1 MKGMKSNSL
10 LAMAWRNLWRNRR
23 RTILTL
29 SSIAFG
35 VFLAILFT
43 AMQDQNWADT
53 IDLAARLGGGHVT
66 LQHPEYLE
74 TPTLTRT
81 VQNTEE
87 LVQKAVEDRQI
98 IRAVPRVVGQVM
110 LSTADESQG
119 ASFVAIEPERE
130 DTSTFSILEA
140 LVEGELLETT
150 DDKGIILG
158 IGLAK
163 TLGASMG
170 GRVVY
175 TLTDINGEIVSGLAR
190 LSGVIRTGSP
200 GIDRGLCILSMGTV
214 QKVLGY
220 QNDEATQVVVFVS
233 DQRKS
238 EQVALRLQA
247 KVGNKVASHP
257 WFEIQ
262 TELAGLIA
270 MKVGGAR
277 FMEILIAVL
286 VAAGIFNTFFVSVME
301 RLREFGILI
310 AIGFSPG
317 RLFSLVMLESFWMA
331 VLGLVAAALVT
342 AGPYYYLSTQG
353 IDWSSLLG
361 AETLEVAGI
370 AMPTTM
376 RVGIFL
382 EHAITIIV
390 FALLA
395 TLASGIYPAWRAG
408 RVEPVETIRLV

>member
-1 MKGMKSNSL
+1 MS
-10 LAMAWRNLWRNRR
+10 WRNLWRNRR

-29 SSIAFG
+29 SSIVLG

-43 AMQDQNWADT
+43 ALQDQNWADT

-66 LQHPEYLE
+66 LQHPEYFE

-81 VQNTEE
+81 VQKTD
-87 LVQKAVEDRQI
+87 LLLARALEDDQVV
-98 IRAVPRVVGQVM
+98 RAVPRVVGQIM
-110 LSTADESQG
+110 LSTSNESQG
-119 ASFVAIEPERE
+119 ASFVAIEPGKE
-130 DTSTFSILEA
+130 DPQSFSVLEA
-140 LVEGELLETT
+140 LVEGNIFASR
-150 DDKGIILG
+150 DDQGIILG
-158 IGLAK
+158 TWLAR
-163 TLGASMG
+163 TLGATIG
-170 GRVVY
+170 NRVVF

-200 GIDRGLCILSMGTV
+200 GIDRGLCILPMGSV

-220 QNDEATQVVVFVS
+220 QSDEVTQVVVFVN
-233 DQRKS
+233 DQRQS
-238 EQVALRLQA
+238 GQVALRLQA
-247 KVGNKVASHP
+247 AVGSKVASLP
-257 WFEIQ
+257 WFETQ

-301 RLREFGILI
+301 RMREFGILM
-310 AIGFSPG
+310 AIGFSPS
-317 RLFSLVMLESFWMA
+317 RLFSLVMLESLWMA
-331 VLGLVAAALVT
+331 VMGLVAAALFT
-342 AGPYYYLSTQG
+342 AGPYYYLSKQG
-353 IDWSSLLG
+353 IDWSSLIG
-361 AETLEVAGI
+361 ADSLEVAGI

-376 RVGIFL
+376 RVGIFPENAL
-382 EHAITIIV
+382 IILL

-395 TLASGIYPAWRAG
+395 TLLSGVYPAWRAG

>member
-1 MKGMKSNSL
+1 
-10 LAMAWRNLWRNRR
+10 
-23 RTILTL
+23 
-29 SSIAFG
+29 
-35 VFLAILFT
+35 
-43 AMQDQNWADT
+43 
-53 IDLAARLGGGHVT
+53 
-66 LQHPEYLE
+66 
-74 TPTLTRT
+74 
-81 VQNTEE
+81 
-87 LVQKAVEDRQI
+87 
-98 IRAVPRVVGQVM
+98 M

-119 ASFVAIEPERE
+119 ASFVAIKPDEE
-130 DTSTFSILEA
+130 DETTFSVLEA
-140 LVEGELLETT
+140 LVEGELFESG
-150 DDKGIILG
+150 DERGIILG
-158 IGLAK
+158 NWLAK

-170 GRVVY
+170 SRVVY

-200 GIDRGLCILSMGTV
+200 GIDRGLCILPMGTV
-214 QKVLGY
+214 QKVVGY
-220 QNDEATQVVVFVS
+220 QQDEATQVVVFVS
-233 DQRKS
+233 DQRRS
-238 EQVALRLQA
+238 EQVALRLRNRI
-247 KVGNKVASHP
+247 GDEVASYP

-317 RLFSLVMLESFWMA
+317 KLFSLVMLESLWMA
-331 VLGLVAAALVT
+331 VLGLIAAALCT
-342 AGPYYYLSTQG
+342 AGPYYYLATHG

-376 RVGIFL
+376 RVGIFT
-382 EHAITIIV
+382 EHAITIV
-390 FALLA
+390 FLALLA
-395 TLASGIYPAWRAG
+395 TLVSGIYPAWKAG

>member
-1 MKGMKSNSL
+1 MKSNSL

-23 RTILTL
+23 RTLLTL
-29 SSIAFG
+29 SSIVFG

-66 LQHPEYLE
+66 LQHHEYLE

-81 VQNTEE
+81 VKNADG
-87 LVQKAVEDRQI
+87 LVQNAVQNAHV
-98 IRAVPRVVGQVM
+98 IRAVPRIVGQIM
-110 LSTADESQG
+110 LSTADESLG
-119 ASFVAIEPERE
+119 ASFVAIDPKKDNE
-130 DTSTFSILEA
+130 TTFSVLEA
-140 LVEGELLETT
+140 MVEGAYFESS

-158 IGLAK
+158 TWLAK
-163 TLGASMG
+163 TLGAVMG
-170 GRVVY
+170 SRVVY
-175 TLTDINGEIVSGLAR
+175 TLTDVNGEIVSGLAR

-200 GIDRGLCILSMGTV
+200 GIDRGLCVLPMKTV
-214 QKVLGY
+214 QELLNY
-220 QNDEATQVVVFVS
+220 ERDEVTQVAVFVS

-238 EQVALRLQA
+238 EQVALYLQDR
-247 KVGNKVASHP
+247 VADEVSSHP

-262 TELAGLIA
+262 TELAGLVA

-317 RLFSLVMLESFWMA
+317 RLFSLVMLESLWMA
-331 VLGLVAAALVT
+331 LLGLMAAAVFT
-342 AGPYYYLSTQG
+342 AGPYYYLSIHG
-353 IDWSSLLG
+353 IDWSSLIG
-361 AETLEVAGI
+361 ADSLDVAGI
-370 AMPTTM
+370 AMPTRM
-376 RVGIFL
+376 RVGIFP
-382 EHAITIIV
+382 ENAITIVV
-390 FALLA
+390 FAFFA
-395 TLASGIYPAWRAG
+395 TLLSGVYPAWRAG